1 MTLNMNCNA
10 FASNHISE
18 RLREGGK
25 NEVKEAELKVEKT
38 LKDMRRYYDFER
50 FDIDYL

>member
-10 FASNHISE
+10 FASNHVRE